1 MKGWLV
7 LVLKRHAEALH
18 NLSAEELGELAT
30 LQWRFAG
37 LLRRELGCEKEYS
50 ACFAEAEGFKHIHF
64 HLIAR
69 PHDLPGDLN
78 GTRIFAMLKPEER
91 EPVAP
96 NEIAEFC
103 ASLRDKAASDE
114 QTNGG
119 AGTDD

>member
-1 MKGWLV
+1 MSG
-7 LVLKRHAEALH
+7 
-18 NLSAEELGELAT
+18 EELRELAV

-50 ACFAEAEGFKHIHF
+50 ACFAEVEGFNHIHF

-69 PHDLPGDLN
+69 PHDLPGDLR
-78 GTRIFAMLKPEER
+78 GTRIFAMLKPDER
-91 EPVAP
+91 EPIPP

-103 ASLRDKAASDE
+103 ASLRDKAASDG

-119 AGTDD
+119 EGTDD